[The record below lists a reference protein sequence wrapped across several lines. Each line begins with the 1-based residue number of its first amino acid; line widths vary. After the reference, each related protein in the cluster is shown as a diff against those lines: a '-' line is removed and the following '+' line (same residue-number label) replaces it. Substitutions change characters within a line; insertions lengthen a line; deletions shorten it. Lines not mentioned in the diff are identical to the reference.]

1 MVAILVYALCAG
13 AALLC
18 TGLLLRAYHGTGTRL
33 LLWSGVCFACLTL
46 NNVLVIGD
54 LVLFP
59 NVDLFLLRTVT
70 ALAGIGALLFG
81 LVWEV
86 RR

>member
-1 MVAILVYALCAG
+1 
-13 AALLC
+13 
-18 TGLLLRAYHGTGTRL
+18 L

-46 NNVLVIGD
+46 NNLFVIGD

-59 NVDLFLLRTVT
+59 DVDLFLVRTVT

>member
-1 MVAILVYALCAG
+1 MVAIFVYALCAG

-18 TGLLLRAYHGTGTRL
+18 TGLLFRAYHATGTRL
-33 LLWSGVCFACLTL
+33 LLWSTVCFACLTL
-46 NNVLVIGD
+46 NNVLVISD

-59 NVDLFLLRTVT
+59 SVDQFLLRTVA

>member
-18 TGLLLRAYHGTGTRL
+18 TVLLLRAYYLTATRL
-33 LLWSGVCFACLTL
+33 LLWSGVCFACLSL
-46 NNVLVIGD
+46 NNLLVVAD

-59 NVDLFLLRTVT
+59 SVDLFLLRTVT
-70 ALAGIGALLFG
+70 ALMGIGALLFG

>member
-18 TGLLLRAYHGTGTRL
+18 TVLLFRAHQETGTRL

-46 NNVLVIGD
+46 NNLFVVAD

-70 ALAGIGALLFG
+70 ALTGIGALLFG

>member
-1 MVAILVYALCAG
+1 MVAVLVYALCAS

-18 TGLLLRAYHGTGTRL
+18 AVLLLRAYHVTSTRL

-46 NNVLVIGD
+46 NNLLVVTD

>member
-1 MVAILVYALCAG
+1 MVAVIVYALCAG

-18 TGLLLRAYHGTGTRL
+18 TGLLLRAHHGTGTRL

-46 NNVLVIGD
+46 NNLFVILD
-54 LVLFP
+54 LVLLP
-59 NVDLFLLRTVT
+59 SVDLFLLRTVT
-70 ALAGIGALLFG
+70 ALTGIGALLFG